1 MDDKA
6 GLVLEV
12 KKVNDVFYAE
22 NRASSLMLEI
32 LSQNSFNKD
41 DISMLEEMGFFVNV
55 NIHLPSN
62 GLVRILK

>member
-32 LSQNSFNKD
+32 LSQESFQNE
-41 DISMLEEMGFFVNV
+41 DISLLEEMGFFVNI
-55 NIHLPSN
+55 NISLPAN